1 MAATAAG
8 FRRMSAEFAERLRA
22 EFSDYTRAEKAVASY
37 LLANISRL
45 PFETAAT
52 IAEAVGVSQMTVGR
66 FLRARGYTG
75 LSDLKRELRAQPVA
89 TPVLISDRVA
99 RLTQSEGGDRLR
111 TSFEGEVE
119 ALLGVYELVET
130 PNWRRV
136 VDHLTGAERVNVA
149 GFQTVEGLAS
159 VFTQR
164 LSYLR
169 SGARLLDGRDGTFAD
184 LFEGSDPAG
193 GGAFLFLIEMRRCT
207 RVARLLAEE
216 ATARGVPV
224 AILCDG
230 HCGWAHDVS
239 DMVLSVSTDSNLFW
253 DSQTPFTSAL
263 SLLLDE
269 TANRLGD
276 QVIARTRHLAALQDR
291 FGAFE

>member
-1 MAATAAG
+1 
-8 FRRMSAEFAERLRA
+8 MSADFAERLRR
-22 EFSDYTRAEKAVASY
+22 EFSAYTRAEKAVASY

-75 LSDLKRELRAQPVA
+75 LSDLKQELRAEFSA
-89 TPVLISDRVA
+89 SPVLISDRVA
-99 RLTQSEGGDRLR
+99 RLTQSEGGDRRR
-111 TSFEGEVE
+111 TSFEAEVE

-136 VDHLTGAERVNVA
+136 VDHLTGAGRVCVA

-169 SGARLLDGRDGTFAD
+169 PGAKLLEGRDGTFAD
-184 LFEGSDPAG
+184 LFEVGGDPDH
-193 GGAFLFLIEMRRCT
+193 GAFLFLIEMRRCT
-207 RVARLLAEE
+207 RAARLLAEE
-216 ATARGVPV
+216 ATARGIPM

-230 HCGWAHDVS
+230 HCGWAHDVT

-253 DSQTPFTSAL
+253 DSQTPLISAL

-276 QVIARTRHLAALQDR
+276 QVAARTHLLATLQDR

>member
-1 MAATAAG
+1 MATSA
-8 FRRMSAEFAERLRA
+8 RRVYRMSGEFAARLRS
-22 EFSDYTRAEKAVASY
+22 EFSEYTRAEKAVASY

-75 LSDLKRELRAQPVA
+75 LSDLKRELRAEFSA
-89 TPVLISDRVA
+89 SPVLISDRVA
-99 RLTQSEGGDRLR
+99 RLTKSEGGDRLR
-111 TSFEGEVE
+111 TSFEAEIE

-130 PNWRRV
+130 PVWRRV
-136 VDHLTGAERVNVA
+136 VDHLTSAERVCLA

-169 SGARLLDGRDGTFAD
+169 PGAKLLDGRDGTFAD
-184 LFEGSDPAG
+184 LFEKCDPAG

-207 RVARLLAEE
+207 RAARLLAEE
-216 ATARGVPV
+216 ASARGIPV
-224 AILCDG
+224 AVLCDG
-230 HCGWAHDVS
+230 HCGWAHDVA

-253 DSQTPFTSAL
+253 DSQTPFSSAL

-269 TANRLGD
+269 TARRLGPD
-276 QVIARTRHLAALQDR
+276 VVARTQHLAKLQDH